1 MIYIHICGFDHP
13 DKYTNHE
20 TEHLRQQSWQT
31 VMLTYLL
38 KPDSHASATRPRRAS
53 PHIPALTLLR
63 APDPKQLVRHRHL
76 LLPSH
81 YHRVKRKTSVRQ
93 SILYPTTIHCLHPST
108 THYLHPSTAHLYP
121 STIRVHRS
129 ATRHGNS
136 SRIHLPHPNTRKRWK
151 NSERWQKELS
161 RQR

>member
-1 MIYIHICGFDHP
+1 MLYIHICGFDNP

-20 TEHLRQQSWQT
+20 TERLRQQSWQT

-93 SILYPTTIHCLHPST
+93 SILYPTTTHCLHPST
-108 THYLHPSTAHLYP
+108 THLYP
-121 STIRVHRS
+121 STIRLHRS
-129 ATRHGNS
+129 ATHHVNS
-136 SRIHLPHPNTRKRWK
+136 SRIQSNSRIHLPHPNT
-151 NSERWQKELS
+151 
-161 RQR
+161 